1 MRAFWIKKLLLG
13 VAVVL
18 IMGAAVMLLWNWLVP
33 VLFRGPSISL
43 WQALGLL
50 ALCRIL
56 TGGWGKGP
64 GGGTYWT
71 QQKQHWR
78 KKFEEK
84 WNNMTPEE
92 QERLKHSF
100 VQCRNQRSEK
110 EQEVAPRAE
119 KV

>member
-1 MRAFWIKKLLLG
+1 MREFWIKKLLLG
-13 VAVVL
+13 MTVVL
-18 IMGAAVMLLWNWLVP
+18 IMGTAVMLLWNWLVP
-33 VLFRGPSISL
+33 VLFRGPIISL

-56 TGGWGKGP
+56 TGGWGR
-64 GGGTYWT
+64 GGTYWI

-84 WNNMTPEE
+84 WNNMTPDE
-92 QERLKHSF
+92 QEHLKHSF
-100 VQCRNQRSEK
+100 TRCRNQWSEK
-110 EQEVAPRAE
+110 EQAVAPKTE